1 MTVANF
7 CPFSSSEIFFAAEV
21 WPLKNASQFAVICA
35 LALPDAAAPEL
46 LDAGELAGAEGTA
59 EAEDADAALDGSALA
74 GELEPLLQAAIVAAS
89 AKPSAGAAI
98 RRARSLNRMT
108 SLRCLGRMSW

>member
-1 MTVANF
+1 MALVAEFTTTAVTLAPAELARPEPACALMTDANF

-46 LDAGELAGAEGTA
+46 LDGGELAGAEG
-59 EAEDADAALDGSALA
+59 A
-74 GELEPLLQAAIVAAS
+74 GH
-89 AKPSAGAAI
+89 
-98 RRARSLNRMT
+98 RR
-108 SLRCLGRMSW
+108 G